1 MKKAIFFDIDN
12 TLYSHFTHSVPK
24 STMDALRTLKSKNKL
39 LYIAT
44 SRSKAEMVNVP
55 KDVIALMD
63 GIITLGGARIDEH
76 GQTIITHPIDS
87 NDLHTLVQFIQEHGL
102 TARYCGLD
110 DCVNDLNQDDDEI
123 KSRFQRLYDMVPP
136 VKPYQWQPLIHVLFY
151 CNDDRL
157 IGQIASRLNHST
169 FTILKTSYEVTGANV
184 TKGHAIDEVMKYHGL
199 RLNESVAFGDSN
211 NDVEMLKM
219 AGIGIAM
226 GNADANIRRVAD
238 YTTTHIDQDGIY
250 NACVHFNWF
259 E

>member
-1 MKKAIFFDIDN
+1 MKKAIYFDIDN
-12 TLYSHFTHSVPK
+12 TLYSHYTNSVAQ
-24 STMDALRTLKSKNKL
+24 STMDALHTLKSKNKL

-55 KDVIALMD
+55 KEVVDLMD

-87 NDLHTLVQFIQEHGL
+87 DDLHTLVQFIQEHGL

-110 DCVNDLNQDDDEI
+110 DHINDLNQDDADI

-151 CNDDRL
+151 CTDDRL

-211 NDVEMLKM
+211 NDVEMLKAVGTGVVM
-219 AGIGIAM
+219 GKHSKAAGEVAAMFTGTVKEEGI
-226 GNADANIRRVAD
+226 
-238 YTTTHIDQDGIY
+238 TTGLEALGLI
-250 NACVHFNWF
+250 
-259 E
+259 